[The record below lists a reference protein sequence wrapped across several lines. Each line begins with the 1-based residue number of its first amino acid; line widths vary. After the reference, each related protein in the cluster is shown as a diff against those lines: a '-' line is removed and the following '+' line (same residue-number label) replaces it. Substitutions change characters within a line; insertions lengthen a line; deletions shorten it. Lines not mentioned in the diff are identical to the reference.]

1 MDKPEIMYIKGNRM
15 NEWEN
20 VLGSLNPDTKMVLCI
35 LGGAKG
41 KGIFYNEIKRYLFSR
56 MSIPSQI
63 ILVSTIMKG
72 KNLRSIINKVLMQIC
87 AKVGGEP
94 WAIDLMPFVDVPTC
108 VVSVDFYDKGSHPVM
123 AVVISINKTF
133 SRFCSVVVEKDSSV
147 EVNIR
152 NAMTYV
158 VDLVKSYFN
167 FSLKRMLVIMLLF
180 ILLC

>member
-1 MDKPEIMYIKGNRM
+1 MDKPEIIYIKGNRL

-20 VLGSLNPDTKMVLCI
+20 VLGSLNRNTKMVLCI

-41 KGIFYNEIKRYLFSR
+41 KGIFYNEIKRYLFAR

-94 WAIDLMPFVDVPTC
+94 WALDQMPFVDVPTC
-108 VVSVDFYDKGSHPVM
+108 VVSIDFYDKGSRPVM
-123 AVVISINKTF
+123 AVVLSINKTF
-133 SRFCSVVVEKDSSV
+133 SRFCSVVVEKDQRI
-147 EVNIR
+147 EVNIK
-152 NAMTYV
+152 NAMTHV
-158 VDLVKSYFN
+158 IDLVN
-167 FSLKRMLVIMLLF
+167 FHF
-180 ILLC
+180 